1 LYCPHCQRNCGNEA
15 SRCDACGAALV
26 DPAPD
31 GIEPE
36 DELVELCRTPDAGLL
51 LVIKSVLDSA
61 GVPYLV
67 QGEAALGLTTGFF
80 HPEAYSAIVRVHSAD
95 LPDARALL
103 ESGGAPPDSEI

>member
-1 LYCPHCQRNCGNEA
+1 MYCPHCRRRYGNEA

-26 DPAPD
+26 ESPP
-31 GIEPE
+31 GSIEPE

-61 GVPYLV
+61 GIPYLV
-67 QGEAALGLTTGFF
+67 QGEAALGLSAGFF
-80 HPEAYSAIVRVHSAD
+80 HPDAYSAIIRVRNAD

-103 ESGGAPPDSEI
+103 EAGGAPPDAGV